1 MAQHGSVT
9 TNLPKCIS
17 WVSTSRL
24 DFFHIPNYSV
34 GYQMVDTIGPT
45 VNLVST
51 YQIQGTAPE
60 SEKIIKI
67 NIVKAFKECTI
78 KGETGIGTEE

>member
-1 MAQHGSVT
+1 
-9 TNLPKCIS
+9 
-17 WVSTSRL
+17 
-24 DFFHIPNYSV
+24 
-34 GYQMVDTIGPT
+34 MVDTIGPT